1 MIYSTLRITLLL
13 LLGSC
18 FAVPYGLV
26 AQSSATKA
34 SQVQGT
40 VLLTQG
46 NDPLPVAGATV
57 ALYGDTGV
65 SLAITD
71 RDGKFSFSDVRP
83 PGFYSLQATLSGLHA
98 ERNIEVEAG
107 TVVQAT
113 MPLEEPDSNAP
124 KP

>member
-1 MIYSTLRITLLL
+1 MICSTLRTIVLL

-26 AQSSATKA
+26 AQSGATKA
-34 SQVQGT
+34 SLVQGT
-40 VLLTQG
+40 VLLTRG
-46 NDPLPVAGATV
+46 NGPLPVAGATV
-57 ALYGDTGV
+57 ALYGDTGIT
-65 SLAITD
+65 LAVTD

-83 PGFYSLQATLSGLHA
+83 PGFYSLQVTHSGLHA
-98 ERNIEVEAG
+98 ERNIVVEAG

-113 MPLEEPDSNAP
+113 MPLEKPDSNAP